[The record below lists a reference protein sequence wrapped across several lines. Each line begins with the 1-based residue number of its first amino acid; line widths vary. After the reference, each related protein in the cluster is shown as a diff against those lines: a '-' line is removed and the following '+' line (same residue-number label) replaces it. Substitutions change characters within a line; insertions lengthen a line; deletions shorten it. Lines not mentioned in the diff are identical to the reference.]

1 MQEFQKVH
9 LMQFS
14 ALFDMADFNLTSL
27 AFFVQQTLV
36 QNLARPKGKKKVQ
49 EKSPSC
55 FKSCHDVEQEY
66 LGFSLSISKNFY
78 FVEASPIQY

>member
-27 AFFVQQTLV
+27 AFFCTT
-36 QNLARPKGKKKVQ
+36 NFGP
-49 EKSPSC
+49 ES
-55 FKSCHDVEQEY
+55 
-66 LGFSLSISKNFY
+66 SK
-78 FVEASPIQY
+78 A

>member
-27 AFFVQQTLV
+27 AFFCTTNFGPEQGLK
-36 QNLARPKGKKKVQ
+36 ARKKVQ

>member
-36 QNLARPKGKKKVQ
+36 HNKA
-49 EKSPSC
+49 
-55 FKSCHDVEQEY
+55 
-66 LGFSLSISKNFY
+66 
-78 FVEASPIQY
+78 